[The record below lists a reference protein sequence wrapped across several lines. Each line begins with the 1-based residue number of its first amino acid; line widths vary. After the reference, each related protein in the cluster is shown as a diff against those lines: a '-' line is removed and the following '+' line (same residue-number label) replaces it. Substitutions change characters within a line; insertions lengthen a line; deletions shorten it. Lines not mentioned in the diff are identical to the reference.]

1 MEFDPSMCIPVEYGD
16 HVRRPTVEDKIAAT
30 ARLRWQ
36 QVRAD
41 DDTSGGFWVVEKTP
55 SYLKSEVLGELLFVC
70 KCTCSIC
77 KQLYPSSRHLLIYIE
92 ALLPCVARI
101 PPFTR

>member
-41 DDTSGGFWVVEKTP
+41 ADTSGGFWVEKTP
-55 SYLKSEVLGELLFVC
+55 SYLNSPEVLGVLLFVC
-70 KCTCSIC
+70 KCACSIS
-77 KQLYPSSRHLLIYIE
+77 KQLYPSSLYI
-92 ALLPCVARI
+92 
-101 PPFTR
+101 